1 MIITILGKQ
10 NIYGTSPK
18 TGTKYSG
25 ALVHYSY
32 DDVNGEQG
40 KSFGTVYVSE
50 MLCFADN
57 IQIYSDYELEVDPVR
72 KYATTFKLVELNSY
86 FKRLAEK
93 DSADQQHIV
102 QADTHIN

>member
-1 MIITILGKQ
+1 MAQVPKQEQNTQVHWFIIHMMMLTASKE
-10 NIYGTSPK
+10 NPSVR
-18 TGTKYSG
+18 SM
-25 ALVHYSY
+25 
-32 DDVNGEQG
+32 
-40 KSFGTVYVSE
+40 VSE
-50 MLCFADN
+50 MLCFAEN

-93 DSADQQHIV
+93 DSAGQQHIV

>member
-10 NIYGTSPK
+10 NIYGTSHK

-50 MLCFADN
+50 ML
-57 IQIYSDYELEVDPVR
+57 
-72 KYATTFKLVELNSY
+72 
-86 FKRLAEK
+86 
-93 DSADQQHIV
+93 
-102 QADTHIN
+102 

>member
-10 NIYGTSPK
+10 HIHGISPK

-50 MLCFADN
+50 MLCYADN
-57 IQIYSDYELEVDPVR
+57 IHIYSDYELEVDPVR
-72 KYATTFKLVELNSY
+72 KYAIKFNLVELNSY

-93 DSADQQHIV
+93 DSASQKHIV